1 MWVSQFSKKTQQSN
15 KSPQHRK
22 QTLIKLKGN
31 TSWLCG
37 VIPVVCGASLVVQG
51 AILVVCGAS
60 LAVQGCSC
68 PAARE
73 ILSFP
78 TKDQTHDPCVGRQ
91 ILNHWATGEVPE
103 YVLK

>member
-37 VIPVVCGASLVVQG
+37 VIP
-51 AILVVCGAS
+51 VVCGAS